1 MVQNKWYVHP
11 AIVVAV
17 LINVFVM
24 GLAIAWSGDGAKLQR
39 LLVEDGI
46 VEWMQ
51 FLCFAV
57 TSGLLAF
64 ATVEHWQRERRI
76 DLPLLVLAGLA
87 GIVALAALE
96 EISWFQRILNVA
108 TPDYFAQNNRQG
120 ETNLHNLAIG
130 EKGSIHKTILLKL
143 IAIAGL
149 THNIVLPLL
158 ARKRPAVR
166 DFVERFGLYLP
177 PLSASVI
184 YIVLVA
190 ISHLVIDHPRKGE
203 LGEMFGAVHY
213 LATVFAAYFIGVGY
227 GKRPIFETP
236 ADSRRAGTLFAMLL
250 VFLLM
255 TGWLLSA
262 GAGAEPYLALHPNG
276 KE

>member
-1 MVQNKWYVHP
+1 MVQSKSYVHP
-11 AIVVAV
+11 VIAVAI

-24 GLAIAWSGDGAKLQR
+24 GLAIAWSGDPAKLQR

-46 VEWMQ
+46 VEWTQ

-108 TPDYFAQNNRQG
+108 TPEYFMQNNRQG

-177 PLSASVI
+177 PLSASVV

-190 ISHLVIDHPRKGE
+190 VSHLVIDHPRKGE
-203 LGEMFGAVHY
+203 LGEMFGAMHY
-213 LATVFAAYFIGVGY
+213 LATVFVAYFLGIGY
-227 GKRPIFETP
+227 GKRPVFETP
-236 ADSRRAGTLFAMLL
+236 ADSRRVGTLFAMLL
-250 VFLLM
+250 LFLLL

-262 GAGAEPYLALHPNG
+262 GAGAEPYLAMHPNG